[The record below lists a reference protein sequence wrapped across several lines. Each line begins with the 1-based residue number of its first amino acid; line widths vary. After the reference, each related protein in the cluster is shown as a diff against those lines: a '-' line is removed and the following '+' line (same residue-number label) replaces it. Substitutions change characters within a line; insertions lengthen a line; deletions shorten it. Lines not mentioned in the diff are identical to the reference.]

1 MGTGY
6 QFRQLRS
13 PASLSREIV
22 IAPSS
27 PDLETGEERTM
38 TTFATT
44 ALNAVGFSDAD
55 LVNVATRVVAIPM
68 REFYGLLWQAGVL
81 QIAD

>member
-1 MGTGY
+1 
-6 QFRQLRS
+6 
-13 PASLSREIV
+13 
-22 IAPSS
+22 
-27 PDLETGEERTM
+27 M

>member
-1 MGTGY
+1 
-6 QFRQLRS
+6 
-13 PASLSREIV
+13 
-22 IAPSS
+22 
-27 PDLETGEERTM
+27 M

-44 ALNAVGFSDAD
+44 AFSAAGFNDAD

-68 REFYGLLWQAGVL
+68 RELYGLLWQTGVL